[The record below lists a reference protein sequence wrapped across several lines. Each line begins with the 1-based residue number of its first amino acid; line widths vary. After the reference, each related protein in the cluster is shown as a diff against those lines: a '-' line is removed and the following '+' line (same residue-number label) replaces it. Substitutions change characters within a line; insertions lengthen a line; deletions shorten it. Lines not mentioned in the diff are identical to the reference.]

1 MTAFTSEPFT
11 ETVVH
16 FVGKGPV
23 SHLRSIDAMEYNG
36 VPPEKVYKK
45 YTLLNTMTEPNSI
58 ICLKTDK
65 QCLTITVSIKSVEV
79 IMELVF

>member
-11 ETVVH
+11 ETAVH
-16 FVGKGPV
+16 LVGKGPV
-23 SHLRSIDAMEYNG
+23 SHLRSIDAIEYIG
-36 VPPEKVYKK
+36 VPEKVYKK
-45 YTLLNTMTEPNSI
+45 YTLLNTMTKPNST

-65 QCLTITVSIKSVEV
+65 QCLTLTVSKKSVEV

>member
-16 FVGKGPV
+16 FVGKGSV
-23 SHLRSIDAMEYNG
+23 SHLRSIDAIEYNG
-36 VPPEKVYKK
+36 VPEKVHKK

-58 ICLKTDK
+58 VCLKSDK
-65 QCLTITVSIKSVEV
+65 AMLDIDSLKQVC
-79 IMELVF
+79 